1 MELAGVQLHDGQSF
15 GGISLVSLLDVSDPR
30 RRDTLYWH
38 YPQAKLDSLS
48 GRSLGAVRDG
58 DYQLIEFFDT
68 NQVVIYD
75 LRQDIGESNKLAV
88 VMPDK
93 VAALR
98 TRLSVARQHKRMR
111 WKICGHS
118 KKAS

>member
-1 MELAGVQLHDGQSF
+1 MGSAGVQLHDGQSF

-98 TRLSVARQHKRMR
+98 TRLSVARQHNRMR